1 MADVAAADAIPAKK
15 GKSRKAL
22 KNRKASS
29 SEANIMAASV
39 SDAPVA
45 TIPAGES
52 AEKENHEGLCP
63 KNSKKEA
70 KKQTEESSFE
80 KEILE
85 MQEKLQQLKIEKEQS
100 EELLKAKEEMLIQ
113 KEKEQEK
120 LQTELKK
127 LQKINE
133 FKPNLGDKDEEKKVK
148 KAGTHEKREEEE
160 QEQKQ
165 KSGDTHAIIS
175 GEEAKQHPN
184 EEPGYLVR
192 STPFYSLC
200 RLAMHGRRLH
210 VLIHVLESRSHQ
222 SSGSSDQAA
231 NPEC

>member
-1 MADVAAADAIPAKK
+1 MADAIPAKK

-52 AEKENHEGLCP
+52 AEKENHEYLCQ
-63 KNSKKEA
+63 KNSNKGASKE

-120 LQTELKK
+120 LETELKK
-127 LQKINE
+127 LQKIKE
-133 FKPNLGDKDEEKKVK
+133 FKPNLGDKDEEKKKGEKVK
-148 KAGTHEKREEEE
+148 KAATQYVGNEKCEEEE
-160 QEQKQ
+160 NQ
-165 KSGDTHAIIS
+165 KSAETHAIIS
-175 GEEAKQHPN
+175 GEEAKQ
-184 EEPGYLVR
+184 VRR
-192 STPFYSLC
+192 STRIRKPV
-200 RLAMHGRRLH
+200 HW
-210 VLIHVLESRSHQ
+210 VI
-222 SSGSSDQAA
+222 SG
-231 NPEC
+231 NYVYK